1 MSVLTIVR
9 HGQASLFAADYDKL
23 SEIGEQQGRALGDY
37 WASQQLPIDRVY
49 SGPRLRHRHS
59 AELTGQ
65 AYAAAGLRWPE
76 PDVLDELDEFDMDGL
91 IHRFAPR
98 LAERDARFA
107 QLASDFLQCEE
118 HHPDR
123 PQRFQ
128 RMFETLLQAWQVSD
142 APDCDVEPWPTFQ
155 QRVWNAIRRIQQDS
169 DRGARTVIFS
179 SGGVVG
185 CALQHALSVT
195 DKAPLEL
202 SWRIRNG
209 SLTDFVFTPDRF
221 TLDAFNMI
229 PHLTDPAL
237 WTYR

>member
-1 MSVLTIVR
+1 MSLLTIVR
-9 HGQASLFAADYDKL
+9 HGQASLFADDYDKL
-23 SEIGEQQGRALGDY
+23 SPIGEQQSSELGTF

-65 AYAAAGLRWPE
+65 TYAAAGLAWPE
-76 PDVLDELDEFDMDGL
+76 PVVLDELDEFDMDGL

-98 LAERDARFA
+98 LAERDANFA
-107 QLASDFLQCEE
+107 QLASDFLRSE
-118 HHPDR
+118 HKPDR

-128 RMFETLLQAWQVSD
+128 RMFETLLRAWQVYDTTES
-142 APDCDVEPWPTFQ
+142 DVESWPAFQ
-155 QRVWNAIRRIQQDS
+155 QRVWGVMRRIQQES
-169 DRGARTVIFS
+169 PRGSRTVIFS

-185 CALQHALSVT
+185 CSLQHALSVT
-195 DKAPLEL
+195 DQTTLEL

-229 PHLTDPAL
+229 PHLTEPTL